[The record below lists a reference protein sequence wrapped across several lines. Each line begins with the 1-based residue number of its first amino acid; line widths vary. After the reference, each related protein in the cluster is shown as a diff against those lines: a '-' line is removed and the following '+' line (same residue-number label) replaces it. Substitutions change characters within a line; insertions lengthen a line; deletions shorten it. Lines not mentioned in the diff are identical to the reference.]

1 MPVIKLFFKDEAFV
15 ESSEFGGET
24 AVLELDEERKKA
36 KLLFVPNTSMIDRRK
51 AERSAQ
57 SICKIG
63 HVLPTGKRVG
73 VGYNLDIY

>member
-36 KLLFVPNTSMIDRRK
+36 KL
-51 AERSAQ
+51 
-57 SICKIG
+57 
-63 HVLPTGKRVG
+63 
-73 VGYNLDIY
+73 